1 MGNDGA
7 MDTEV
12 VEAAQAGDGA
22 ARDRLVADCLP
33 LVYNI
38 VGRAMNGHPD
48 VDDVVQETMIRMVGG
63 LSGLRDTTAFRS
75 WLVAV
80 AMNEVRRSRN
90 ARQAGP
96 VPDIDGMAQVA
107 DPAGDFVDLTV
118 LRLGLSGQRREV
130 TEATRWLDDRDRDL
144 LSLWWLEAAGRLT
157 RTELAEALELSPQHT
172 AVRVQRMK
180 EQLEVGRT
188 VVRALSAEP
197 RCPSLGELTTAWDG
211 RPSALWRKR
220 IARHLR
226 TCRICEGT
234 ARGLVPAEGLL
245 AGLVLVVP
253 MHGFSLG
260 PEFFAAKLAAL
271 PGPGTAVTSV
281 LTHTGSAGSAAV
293 PPAPSGAGDRVLD
306 LIGPR
311 GTRSLRRAARRRAR
325 RALQAAGAVAV
336 TAAVLGVVRGLPDDT
351 VPPPPPAPSV
361 SVPGPRTVALDA
373 PAPSP
378 SPTTA
383 PPSPSPSPSA
393 SPSPTP
399 RSPER
404 QLVDLINA
412 ERAKRGCRALRVDAK
427 LHTAAQRHSEDMS
440 ARRYFDHDDPAGRGP
455 ESRIDA
461 AGYRWRAW
469 GENIDQRR
477 KSPADVFDDWMDDDY
492 HQQNMLD
499 CRYLDAGVGTAPDP
513 AGGLLWTLDVG
524 TPA

>member
-7 MDTEV
+7 MDTAV
-12 VEAAQAGDGA
+12 VEAAQAGDGT
-22 ARDRLVADCLP
+22 ARDQLVADCLP

-38 VGRAMNGHPD
+38 VGRAMNGHAD

-63 LSGLRDTTAFRS
+63 LTGLRDTGAFRS

-96 VPDIDGMAQVA
+96 VPDLDGMEQVA

-118 LRLGLSGQRREV
+118 LRLGLSGQRREA
-130 TEATRWLDDRDRDL
+130 TEATRWLDERDRDL
-144 LSLWWLEAAGRLT
+144 LSLWWQEAAGHLT
-157 RTELAEALELSPQHT
+157 RAELAEALELSPQHT

-197 RCPSLGELTTAWDG
+197 RCPALAELTAAWDG

-226 TCRICEGT
+226 ACRSCEGSG
-234 ARGLVPAEGLL
+234 RGLVPAEGLL

-253 MHGFSLG
+253 MHGFTLG

-271 PGPGTAVTSV
+271 PDAGTVVSSTLSHAA
-281 LTHTGSAGSAAV
+281 SAGPAAV
-293 PPAPSGAGDRVLD
+293 PPAPSGVGSRVLD
-306 LIGPR
+306 LVGPK
-311 GTRSLRRAARRRAR
+311 GSRSLRGAARRPAR

-336 TAAVLGVVRGLPDDT
+336 TVAVLGVVRGLPEEPT
-351 VPPPPPAPSV
+351 PPTPPAPTV
-361 SVPGPRTVALDA
+361 SVPGPQTVVLDA

-378 SPTTA
+378 SPTPP

-404 QLVDLINA
+404 QLIDLINA
-412 ERAKRGCRALRVDAK
+412 ERAKRGCRALRIDAK

-461 AGYRWRAW
+461 AGYQWRAW

-477 KSPADVFDDWMDDDY
+477 KSPADVFDDWMDDSY

-499 CRYLDAGVGTAPDP
+499 CRYLDAAVGTAPDP

-524 TPA
+524 TPR